1 MYEVRLSIREGLT
14 FDDVLLVPKFSDVTS
29 RSQTDLSTQL
39 SRNISLNIPLIS
51 ANMDTVTEASMA
63 VAISREGGIGIIHR
77 FLTIQEE
84 VNEVLKVKRSG
95 SVMIENPYTVN
106 TEQTIQNAFDIMN
119 EKQVSGLL
127 VTDSNFKL
135 VGILTER
142 DVLFE
147 PPDCSKLVK
156 ELMTKD
162 VVTAK
167 PGIDLQ
173 QAKEILKKNRIEKL
187 PLIDNENFV
196 KGLITSQDI
205 SDLEKYPNASKD
217 KKGRP
222 LVGAAVGVRGDFMER
237 TEALIEAGADAIVV
251 DIAHGHSE
259 NAINTVKNI
268 KKAFPNC
275 DLIAGNVATAQATED
290 LIKAGVD
297 SVKVGVGSGSICI
310 TRVITGS
317 GVPQLTA
324 VLDCAKVGK
333 DHGIPIISD
342 GGTRNS
348 GDATKALA
356 AGASS
361 IMVGSILGGTDET
374 PGTTITKNGKRFKIY
389 RGMASLSASMGRKR
403 KETGAFELT
412 DDLNDYVAEGVEAM
426 VPYRGSVTDI
436 IIQIT
441 GGIRSGLSY
450 CGGHNIKQ
458 MQENAEFIKISRAGF
473 AESQPHDV
481 ELM

>member
-1 MYEVRLSIREGLT
+1 MGIREGLT
-14 FDDVLLVPKFSDVTS
+14 FDDVLLVPKFSDITS
-29 RSQTDLSTQL
+29 RSQTNLTTHL
-39 SRNISLNIPLIS
+39 SRNISLNIPIIS
-51 ANMDTVTEASMA
+51 ANMDTVTESFMA
-63 VAISREGGIGIIHR
+63 VTIAREGGIGIIHR
-77 FLTIQEE
+77 FLTIEQE

-95 SVMIENPYTVN
+95 SVMIENPYSIN
-106 TEQTIQNAFDIMN
+106 PEQTIQDAFKIMN

-127 VTDSNFKL
+127 VTDSDSKL

-147 PPDCSKLVK
+147 LPDCSKLVK

-167 PGIDLQ
+167 SGIDLQ
-173 QAKEILKKNRIEKL
+173 QTKEILKNNRIEKL
-187 PLIDNENFV
+187 PIIDNENHV
-196 KGLITSQDI
+196 KGPITSQDI
-205 SDLEKYPNASKD
+205 SNLEKYPNASKD

-222 LVGAAVGVRGDFMER
+222 LVGSAVGVKGDFMER
-237 TEALIEAGADAIVV
+237 TEALINAGTDVIVV

-259 NAINTVKNI
+259 NAINAVKNI

-275 DLIAGNVATAQATED
+275 ELIAGNVATADGAKD

-297 SVKVGVGSGSICI
+297 AVKVGVGSGSICI

-324 VLDCAKVGK
+324 VLDCAKVGI
-333 DHGIPIISD
+333 DSDVPIISD

-361 IMVGSILGGTDET
+361 IMVGSILGGTDES
-374 PGTTITKNGKRFKIY
+374 PGSTITKNGKRFKIY
-389 RGMASLSASMGRKR
+389 RGMASLAASMGRKT
-403 KETGAFELT
+403 KETGNFELT
-412 DDLNDYVAEGVEAM
+412 DDINDYVAEGVEAL
-426 VPYRGSVTDI
+426 VPYKGSVTDI
-436 IIQIT
+436 ITQIT

-450 CGGHNIKQ
+450 CGARDIKQ
-458 MQENAEFIKISRAGF
+458 MQINAEFIKISRAGF

-481 ELM
+481 DVM

>member
-1 MYEVRLSIREGLT
+1 MDIREGVT
-14 FDDVLLVPKFSDVTS
+14 FDDVLLVPKYSKVTS
-29 RSQTDLSTQL
+29 RSDTDLSTKL
-39 SRNISLNIPLIS
+39 SKNISLNIPLIS
-51 ANMDTVTEASMA
+51 ANMDTVTESSMA
-63 VAISREGGIGIIHR
+63 VTVAREGGIGIIHR
-77 FLTIQEE
+77 FLTIQQQ

-95 SVMIENPYTVN
+95 SIIIENPYTIN
-106 TEQTIQNAFDIMN
+106 SELTIKDAFSIMD

-127 VTDSNFKL
+127 VTDSNSKII
-135 VGILTER
+135 GILTER

-147 PPDCSKLVK
+147 SPDSSKLVK

-167 PGIDLQ
+167 LGVDLEQ
-173 QAKEILKKNRIEKL
+173 VKEILKHNRIEKL
-187 PLIDNENFV
+187 PIVDDNNHV

-205 SDLEKYPNASKD
+205 SNLEKYPNASKD

-222 LVGAAVGVRGDFMER
+222 LVGSAVGVKGDFMER
-237 TEALIEAGADAIVV
+237 SEALINAGADVLVV

-268 KKAFPNC
+268 KKAFPDC
-275 DLIAGNVATAQATED
+275 ELIAGNVATAKGTED

-297 SVKVGVGSGSICI
+297 AVKVGVGSGSICI

-324 VLDCAKVGK
+324 VFDCAEVGN

-361 IMVGSILGGTDET
+361 IMVGSILGGTDES
-374 PGTTITKNGKRFKIY
+374 PGSTITKNGKRFKIY
-389 RGMASLSASMGRKR
+389 RGMASLAASMGRR
-403 KETGAFELT
+403 SKETGTFELA

-426 VPYRGSVTDI
+426 VPYKGSVTEI
-436 IIQIT
+436 ITQIT

-450 CGGHNIKQ
+450 CGASNIKQ

-473 AESQPHDV
+473 AESQSHDV
-481 ELM
+481 DIM

>member
-1 MYEVRLSIREGLT
+1 LDIREGLT
-14 FDDVLLVPKFSDVTS
+14 FDDVLLVPKYSKVTS
-29 RSQTDLSTQL
+29 RSDTDLSTKL
-39 SRNISLNIPLIS
+39 SKNISLNIPLIS
-51 ANMDTVTEASMA
+51 ANMDTVTESSMA
-63 VAISREGGIGIIHR
+63 VTVAREGGIGIIHR
-77 FLTIQEE
+77 FLTIQQQ

-95 SVMIENPYTVN
+95 SIIIENPYTIN
-106 TEQTIQNAFDIMN
+106 SELTIKDAFSIMN

-127 VTDSNFKL
+127 VTDSNSKII
-135 VGILTER
+135 GILTER

-147 PPDCSKLVK
+147 SPDSSKLVK

-167 PGIDLQ
+167 LGVDLEQ
-173 QAKEILKKNRIEKL
+173 VKEILKHNRIEKL
-187 PLIDNENFV
+187 PIVDDNNHV

-205 SDLEKYPNASKD
+205 SNLEKYPNASKD

-222 LVGAAVGVRGDFMER
+222 LVGSAVGVKGDFMER
-237 TEALIEAGADAIVV
+237 SEALINAGADVLVV

-268 KKAFPNC
+268 KKAFPDC
-275 DLIAGNVATAQATED
+275 ELIAGNVATANGTED

-297 SVKVGVGSGSICI
+297 AVKVGVGSGSICI

-324 VLDCAKVGK
+324 VFDCAKVGN

-361 IMVGSILGGTDET
+361 IMVGSILGGTDES
-374 PGTTITKNGKRFKIY
+374 PGSTITKNGKRFKIY
-389 RGMASLSASMGRKR
+389 RGMASLAASMGRR
-403 KETGAFELT
+403 SKETGTFELA

-426 VPYRGSVTDI
+426 VPYKGSVTEI
-436 IIQIT
+436 ITQIT

-450 CGGHNIKQ
+450 CGASNIKQ

-473 AESQPHDV
+473 AESQSHDV
-481 ELM
+481 DIM

>member
-1 MYEVRLSIREGLT
+1 MDIREGVT
-14 FDDVLLVPKFSDVTS
+14 FDDVLLVPKYSKVTS
-29 RSQTDLSTQL
+29 RSDTDLSTKL
-39 SRNISLNIPLIS
+39 SKNISLNIPLIS
-51 ANMDTVTEASMA
+51 ANMDTVTESLMA
-63 VAISREGGIGIIHR
+63 VTIAREGGIGIIHR
-77 FLTIQEE
+77 FLTIQQQ

-95 SVMIENPYTVN
+95 SIIIENPYTIN
-106 TEQTIQNAFDIMN
+106 SELTIKDAFSIMN

-127 VTDSNFKL
+127 VTDSNSKII
-135 VGILTER
+135 GILTER

-147 PPDCSKLVK
+147 SPDSSKLVK

-167 PGIDLQ
+167 LGVDLEQ
-173 QAKEILKKNRIEKL
+173 VKEILKHNRIEKL
-187 PLIDNENFV
+187 PIVDDNNHV

-205 SDLEKYPNASKD
+205 SNLEKYPNASKD

-222 LVGAAVGVRGDFMER
+222 LVGSAVGVKGDFMER
-237 TEALIEAGADAIVV
+237 SEALINAGADVLVV

-268 KKAFPNC
+268 KKAFPDC
-275 DLIAGNVATAQATED
+275 ELIAGNVATAKGTED

-297 SVKVGVGSGSICI
+297 AVKVGVGSGSICI

-324 VLDCAKVGK
+324 VFDCAKVGN

-361 IMVGSILGGTDET
+361 IMVGSILGGTDES
-374 PGTTITKNGKRFKIY
+374 PGSTITKNGKRFKIY
-389 RGMASLSASMGRKR
+389 RGMASLAASMGRR
-403 KETGAFELT
+403 SKETGTFELA

-426 VPYRGSVTDI
+426 VPYKGSVTEI
-436 IIQIT
+436 ITQIT

-450 CGGHNIKQ
+450 CGASNIKQ

-473 AESQPHDV
+473 AESQSHDV
-481 ELM
+481 DIM

>member
-1 MYEVRLSIREGLT
+1 MHIREGVT
-14 FDDVLLVPKFSDVTS
+14 FDDVLLVPKYSKITS
-29 RSQTDLSTQL
+29 RSDTDLSTKL

-51 ANMDTVTEASMA
+51 ANMDTVTESSMA
-63 VAISREGGIGIIHR
+63 VTVAREGGIGIIHR
-77 FLTIQEE
+77 FLTIQQQ

-95 SVMIENPYTVN
+95 SIIIENPYTIN
-106 TEQTIQNAFDIMN
+106 SELTIKDAFSIMN

-127 VTDSNFKL
+127 VTDSNSKII
-135 VGILTER
+135 GILTER

-147 PPDCSKLVK
+147 SPDSSKLVK

-167 PGIDLQ
+167 LGVDLEQ
-173 QAKEILKKNRIEKL
+173 VKEILKHNRIEKL
-187 PLIDNENFV
+187 PIVDDNNYV

-205 SDLEKYPNASKD
+205 SNLEKYPNASKD

-222 LVGAAVGVRGDFMER
+222 LVGSAVGVKGDFMER
-237 TEALIEAGADAIVV
+237 SEALINAGADVLVV

-268 KKAFPNC
+268 KKAFPDC
-275 DLIAGNVATAQATED
+275 ELIAGNVATAKGTED

-297 SVKVGVGSGSICI
+297 AVKVGVGSGSICI

-324 VLDCAKVGK
+324 VFDCAEVGN

-361 IMVGSILGGTDET
+361 IMVGSILGGTDES
-374 PGTTITKNGKRFKIY
+374 PGSTITKNGKRFKIY
-389 RGMASLSASMGRKR
+389 RGMASLAASMGRR
-403 KETGAFELT
+403 SKETGTFELA

-426 VPYRGSVTDI
+426 VPYKGSVTEI
-436 IIQIT
+436 ITQIT

-450 CGGHNIKQ
+450 CGASNIKQ

-473 AESQPHDV
+473 AESQSHDV
-481 ELM
+481 DIM

>member
-1 MYEVRLSIREGLT
+1 MDIREGLT
-14 FDDVLLVPKFSDVTS
+14 FDDVLLVPKFSDVSS
-29 RSQTDLSTQL
+29 RSQTDLSTKL

-63 VAISREGGIGIIHR
+63 VTIAREGGIGIIHR

-95 SVMIENPYTVN
+95 SVMIENPYTISSD
-106 TEQTIQNAFDIMN
+106 QTIQDAFNIMN

-127 VTDSNFKL
+127 VVESSSKL

-147 PPDCSKLVK
+147 PLNCSKPVK
-156 ELMTKD
+156 ELMTKN

-167 PGIDLQ
+167 LGIDLPG
-173 QAKEILKKNRIEKL
+173 AKEILKKNRIEKL
-187 PLIDNENFV
+187 PIVDDNNLV

-205 SDLEKYPNASKD
+205 SNLEKYPNASKD
-217 KKGRP
+217 NKGRP
-222 LVGAAVGVRGDFMER
+222 IVGAAVGVKGDFMER
-237 TEALIEAGADAIVV
+237 TEALIDAGVDTVVV

-259 NAINTVKNI
+259 NAISTVKNI

-275 DLIAGNVATAQATED
+275 EVIAGNVATAQGTED

-297 SVKVGVGSGSICI
+297 AVKVGVGSGSICI
-310 TRVITGS
+310 TRIITGS

-324 VLDCAKVGK
+324 VLDCAKVGQK
-333 DHGIPIISD
+333 YDVPIISD

-361 IMVGSILGGTDET
+361 IMVGSILGGTDEA
-374 PGTTITKNGKRFKIY
+374 PGTTITKNNKRFKIY
-389 RGMASLSASMGRKR
+389 RGMASLAASVGRKT
-403 KETGAFELT
+403 KETGNVDLT

-426 VPYRGSVTDI
+426 VPYKGSVTDI
-436 IIQIT
+436 ITQIT

-450 CGGHNIKQ
+450 CGAHNIKQ
-458 MQENAEFIKISRAGF
+458 MHANAEFIKISRAGF

-481 ELM
+481 DTM